1 MIYNLSGLTSL
12 PDVES
17 MLESTNGKKAEL
29 ISRKA
34 FLEDRIQ
41 SSISNIASIQ
51 EDLAEVN
58 TAINLFTTELAALE
72 LGSIKFFKKT
82 SRVVESTGE
91 KKHDRCAC
99 DESGLPGTYQT
110 GTYS

>member
-29 ISRKA
+29 NSRKT

-72 LGSIKFFKKT
+72 PDSINFFKKQA
-82 SRVVESTGE
+82 EM
-91 KKHDRCAC
+91 
-99 DESGLPGTYQT
+99 
-110 GTYS
+110 

>member
-17 MLESTNGKKAEL
+17 MLESANREKAEL
-29 ISRKA
+29 NSRKT

-72 LGSIKFFKKT
+72 PGSINFFKKQA
-82 SRVVESTGE
+82 E
-91 KKHDRCAC
+91 
-99 DESGLPGTYQT
+99 L
-110 GTYS
+110 